1 MAKGLINDST
11 LTAIADAIRAKNG
24 SEDTMLPSEM
34 AGLIEAIESG
44 GVEAYM
50 GTVSGG
56 LNSSYRPHVVSV
68 SLGTVLP
75 ESENYLFVIFG
86 DSTYNNSYVLTVH
99 TIYKNGGE
107 TLSSRYFVRYK
118 SSSSTSINT
127 GESDTGLELSTGIYS
142 TPNKSPYLYGKYY
155 WFYFVL

>member
-1 MAKGLINDST
+1 MSKYAIDGAT

-34 AGLIEAIESG
+34 AGLIEDIESG
-44 GVEAYM
+44 GAEVIS
-50 GTVSGG
+50 GTATG
-56 LNSSYRPHVVSV
+56 SSSTSV
-68 SLGTVLP
+68 SLGTVFP

-86 DSTYNNSYVLTVH
+86 NSTQSNRSVVAVH

-107 TLSSRYFVRYK
+107 TLSSRYFTRLK
-118 SSSSTSINT
+118 SSSSTSIYT
-127 GESDTGLELSTGIYS
+127 GESDTGLALSTGRYS
-142 TPNKSPYLYGKYY
+142 TPNTSTYLYGKYY

>member
-1 MAKGLINDST
+1 MAQKVLINDST

-44 GVEAYM
+44 GADVYM
-50 GTVSGG
+50 GTASGS
-56 LNSSYRPHVVSV
+56 LSSSNVLPTSV

-86 DSTYNNSYVLTVH
+86 NSTYTNRNVLAAH

-107 TLSSRYFVRYK
+107 TLSSRYFTRLK
-118 SSSSTSINT
+118 SSSSTSIYT
-127 GESDTGLELSTGIYS
+127 GEADTGLALSTGRYS
-142 TPNKSPYLYGKYY
+142 TPTTSIYLYGKYY

>member
-1 MAKGLINDST
+1 MSKYAIDGAT
-11 LTAIADAIRAKNG
+11 LAAIADAIRAKNG

-44 GVEAYM
+44 GAEVIS

-56 LNSSYRPHVVSV
+56 TGMQTSLPTSV

-86 DSTYNNSYVLTVH
+86 NSTYTSRNVVTAH

-107 TLSSRYFVRYK
+107 TLSSRYFNRLK
-118 SSSSTSINT
+118 SSSSTSIYT
-127 GESDTGLELSTGIYS
+127 GESDTGLALSTGIYS
-142 TPNKSPYLYGKYY
+142 TPGTSIYLYGKYY